1 MVDES
6 PFLTETPLPDNQF
19 SLMERGAA
27 TLILTA
33 IILLLGAIAGQEIAP
48 GNGAARVWGGSS
60 QVLGRSIQ
68 KILKLRT
75 NLKI

>member
-48 GNGAARVWGGSS
+48 GNALSETYEIYFIEPGS
-60 QVLGRSIQ
+60 G
-68 KILKLRT
+68 
-75 NLKI
+75 